1 MQNIFKNEVENN
13 ENPQISSSVECFH
26 CGVKTKNPLRFEQHD
41 FCCNGCKNV
50 YSILQQNDLCQY
62 YDLNSNPGNTIESS
76 ESIKYKFNF
85 LEDEKMLS
93 ELISFKS
100 NEVTKLNFYLPQIHC
115 SSCLYLLENL
125 HQIHSGVVS
134 AQLQFT
140 QKELSVTFNHH
151 QITAKEVAL
160 LLTNLGYEPYF
171 SLGDIINKKKIKP
184 SNNKR
189 LYRLGV
195 AGFAFS
201 NIMLLSFPEYFDWG
215 KDLDGLSPYFQWFNL
230 LLSLPVVFY
239 SAQEFYILAWGG
251 LKKRFLNIDL
261 PIVLA
266 LFITFG
272 RSLFEM
278 YTHSGPGYFDSLTGI
293 VFFMLLGRYLQDKTY
308 ESLSF
313 SRDYTSYFPLS
324 AHIWKTGKEVEIALD
339 EIQPGDELVI
349 HDQEI
354 IPTDG
359 QLVHG
364 TAIIDYSF
372 VTGEARPIQ
381 VKEGEWV
388 YAGGRQLEGSIRV
401 LAQKTVSQGYLVS
414 LWNQSNDEKE
424 SDVPIDSDENHYIHV
439 ASQWFTVVLFS
450 IAILGSV
457 YWSFVDSSK
466 IWHVLTSVLIVA
478 CPCALLLSV
487 TFTNGHILSALARK
501 GLFVKNAKSL
511 ERWRNVNVGVFDKT
525 GTLTEMHRPEIE
537 FFGKE
542 LDSDQLDVI
551 AAVAKQSIHPYAR
564 AIAKYLDRAQVAIEN
579 VKNIPG
585 KGVSAISD
593 GVNINMGSRDF
604 VGLSSLEVSAW
615 GNINLSETDKL
626 VGGEVWVKFGDIVL
640 GRFIVKSRY
649 RINLKPMLEK
659 FRQKMGLAVIS
670 GDNDSE
676 KPIISNIL
684 PPKVPVIFQVK
695 PIDKQ
700 RYIQDLQVNGKRV
713 MMVGDGLNDAGALN
727 QADFSIAI
735 TENVGLFSPGCDAI
749 MLGDSLPKLYE
760 FWKLAQRAR
769 RIIWWS
775 FAISIL
781 YNIVGLSFALTAQLN
796 PLVAAILMPVSSISI
811 VTFTYVASNWGYW
824 KKEITGNSPL

>member
-1 MQNIFKNEVENN
+1 MDIKNSSVA
-13 ENPQISSSVECFH
+13 SSSKSANSQMVVDCFH
-26 CGVKTKNPLRFEQHD
+26 CGVKTKNPIQFANHS

-62 YDLNSNPGNTIESS
+62 YDLNENPGNTIDTNEAL
-76 ESIKYKFNF
+76 KYKFNF
-85 LEDEKMLS
+85 LEDEKLLS
-93 ELISFKS
+93 ELMSFKNDEIS
-100 NEVTKLNFYLPQIHC
+100 KLNFYLPQIHC

-125 HQIHSGVVS
+125 HQIHKGVVA

-140 QKELSVTFNHH
+140 QKELSVTFKHKE
-151 QITAKEVAL
+151 ISAKDVAIL
-160 LLTNLGYEPYF
+160 LSNLGYEPYF
-171 SLGDIINKKKIKP
+171 SLGDLLNKKQVKP

-215 KDLDGLSPYFQWFNL
+215 KDLDGLSIYFQWFNL
-230 LLSLPVVFY
+230 ILALPVVLY
-239 SAQEFYILAWGG
+239 SAQEFYSLAWGG

-272 RSLFEM
+272 RSLYEM
-278 YTHSGPGYFDSLTGI
+278 FTHSGPGYFDSLTGI

-324 AHIWKTGKEVEIALD
+324 AHVWKEGKEKEVMLND
-339 EIQPGDELVI
+339 IQAGDELVI

-359 QLVHG
+359 QLADG
-364 TAIIDYSF
+364 TAVIDYSF

-381 VKEGEWV
+381 VKQGEWV

-401 LAQKTVSQGYLVS
+401 LAQKSVSQGYLVS
-414 LWNQSNDEKE
+414 LWNQSNENKE
-424 SDVPIDSDENHYIHV
+424 YDVPVESDENHYIHI
-439 ASQWFTVVLFS
+439 ASQWFTVALFT
-450 IAILGSV
+450 IAIAGSI
-457 YWSFVDSSK
+457 YWAIADATK

-511 ERWRNVNVGVFDKT
+511 ERWRNVTVGVFDKT

-537 FFGKE
+537 YVGKE
-542 LDSDQLDVI
+542 LTADHLDVI
-551 AAVAKQSIHPYAR
+551 AAVSKQSIHPYAR
-564 AIAKYLDRAQVAIEN
+564 AISKFLDRPQVAIEN
-579 VKNIPG
+579 VRNITG
-585 KGVSAISD
+585 KGVSAIYD
-593 GVNINMGSRDF
+593 GMLINMGSRDF
-604 VGLSSLEVSAW
+604 VGLSSLEVSQFGALHAT
-615 GNINLSETDKL
+615 NTDLL
-626 VGGEVWVKFGDIVL
+626 VGGEVWIKWGSVVFGK
-640 GRFIVKSRY
+640 FIVKSRY
-649 RINLKPMLEK
+649 RNNLKPMFEK
-659 FRQKMGLAVIS
+659 FRTKLSLAVIS
-670 GDNDSE
+670 GDNDTE
-676 KPIISNIL
+676 KAIIEKVL
-684 PPKVPVIFQVK
+684 PSKVPVVFNVK
-695 PIDKQ
+695 PIEKQ
-700 RYIQDLQVNGKRV
+700 RYVQDLQVNGQKV

-727 QADFSIAI
+727 QADFSISI

-749 MLGDSLPKLYE
+749 MLGDSLPKLFDY
-760 FWKLAQRAR
+760 WRLAHRAR
-769 RIIWWS
+769 KIIWWS
-775 FAISIL
+775 FAISIA
-781 YNIVGLSFALTAQLN
+781 YNIVGLSFALSGQLN
-796 PLVAAILMPVSSISI
+796 PLIAAILMPVSSITI
-811 VTFTYVASNWGYW
+811 VTFTYLTSNWGYW
-824 KKEITGNSPL
+824 KKEIR

>member
-1 MQNIFKNEVENN
+1 MDIKNSSVA
-13 ENPQISSSVECFH
+13 SSSKSANSQMVVDCFH
-26 CGVKTKNPLRFEQHD
+26 CGVKTKNPIQFANHS

-62 YDLNSNPGNTIESS
+62 YDLNENPGNTIDTNEAL
-76 ESIKYKFNF
+76 KYKFNF
-85 LEDEKMLS
+85 LEDEKLLS
-93 ELISFKS
+93 ELMSFKNDEIS
-100 NEVTKLNFYLPQIHC
+100 KLNFYLPQIHC

-125 HQIHSGVVS
+125 HQIHKGVVA

-140 QKELSVTFNHH
+140 QKELSVTFKHKE
-151 QITAKEVAL
+151 ISAKDVAIL
-160 LLTNLGYEPYF
+160 LSNLGYEPYF
-171 SLGDIINKKKIKP
+171 SLGDLLNKKQVKP

-215 KDLDGLSPYFQWFNL
+215 KDLDGLSIYFQWFNL
-230 LLSLPVVFY
+230 ILALPVVLY
-239 SAQEFYILAWGG
+239 SAQEFYSLAWGG

-272 RSLFEM
+272 RSLYEM
-278 YTHSGPGYFDSLTGI
+278 FTHSGPGYFDSLTGI

-324 AHIWKTGKEVEIALD
+324 AHVWKEGKEKEVMLND
-339 EIQPGDELVI
+339 IQAGDELVI

-359 QLVHG
+359 QLADG
-364 TAIIDYSF
+364 TAVIDYSF

-381 VKEGEWV
+381 VKQGEWV

-401 LAQKTVSQGYLVS
+401 LAQKSVSQGYLVS
-414 LWNQSNDEKE
+414 LWNQSNENKE
-424 SDVPIDSDENHYIHV
+424 YDVPVESDENHYIHI
-439 ASQWFTVVLFS
+439 ASQWFTVALFT
-450 IAILGSV
+450 IAIAGSI
-457 YWSFVDSSK
+457 YWAIADATK

-511 ERWRNVNVGVFDKT
+511 ERWRNVTVGVFDKT

-537 FFGKE
+537 YVGKE
-542 LDSDQLDVI
+542 LTADHLDVI
-551 AAVAKQSIHPYAR
+551 AAVSKQSIHPYAR
-564 AIAKYLDRAQVAIEN
+564 AISKFLDRPQVAIEN
-579 VKNIPG
+579 VRNITG
-585 KGVSAISD
+585 KGVSAIYD
-593 GVNINMGSRDF
+593 GMLINMGSRDF
-604 VGLSSLEVSAW
+604 VGLSSLEVSQFGALHAT
-615 GNINLSETDKL
+615 NTDLL
-626 VGGEVWVKFGDIVL
+626 VGGEVWIKWGSVVFGK
-640 GRFIVKSRY
+640 FIVKSRY
-649 RINLKPMLEK
+649 RNNLKPMFKK
-659 FRQKMGLAVIS
+659 FRTKLSLAVIS
-670 GDNDSE
+670 GDNDTE
-676 KPIISNIL
+676 KAIIEKVL
-684 PPKVPVIFQVK
+684 PSKVPVVFNVK
-695 PIDKQ
+695 PIEKQ
-700 RYIQDLQVNGKRV
+700 RYVQDLQVNGQKV

-727 QADFSIAI
+727 QADFSISI

-749 MLGDSLPKLYE
+749 MLGDSLPKLFDY
-760 FWKLAQRAR
+760 WRLAHRAR
-769 RIIWWS
+769 KIIWWS
-775 FAISIL
+775 FAISIA
-781 YNIVGLSFALTAQLN
+781 YNIVGLSFALSGQLN
-796 PLVAAILMPVSSISI
+796 PLIAAILMPVSSITI
-811 VTFTYVASNWGYW
+811 VTFTYLTSNWGYW
-824 KKEITGNSPL
+824 KKEIR